1 MKSFYTLSDFFK
13 EHKWKYAI
21 GVFWLLVTNVGQLLE
36 PLIIKNLADDFQN
49 NVLTSES
56 IYKAIVYSI
65 ILYIVIGIGRYTWR
79 IYIFGTSRKLE
90 YELRKKYFNHLMTL
104 PQSFFNENK
113 IGDLITHGTNDIQ
126 NVRMAIGQGTMMLVD
141 SVSII
146 TIGVLMMIGTTN
158 LKLTLISIVTFPIVA
173 IFVAQ
178 FGKVVYNRS
187 KRVQEA
193 FSDLSDITQ
202 ESFSGIRVIKSF
214 VQEDANLDEFK
225 RINLENYSKN
235 IELTRISA
243 FFRPFSRLVLSISY
257 VIIIIFG
264 GRMVM
269 NGEISLGDFTAAN
282 YYLGL
287 LMWPTM
293 AIGMVINILQRGAA
307 SMDRLNSIF
316 NIKSNV
322 LESPDPIYL
331 DSLEARVEFNNVSFQ
346 YDKSNYKAIN
356 DVSFTINPNETLGI
370 IGKTGS
376 GKTTLLKLL
385 SRLMDVDSGEIKI
398 DGVNIRHLSFNQL
411 RNSIS
416 YAPQDNFLF
425 SDTINYNIAFSFDQE
440 PSKELIYDSAKLAN
454 VYDDILDFPHGF
466 ETVVGERGVTLSG
479 GQKQRVSIARAL
491 INNKPIL
498 LIDDSLSA
506 VDTETEDIILT
517 NLKNKKN
524 PSTNILISHRISTIK
539 HSDEII
545 FMDEG
550 NIVER
555 GKHEDL
561 LDLKGEYYN
570 LYMKQL
576 LEDEISKDGDFYE

>member
-225 RINLENYSKN
+225 RINQENYSKN

>member
-141 SVSII
+141 SISII

-225 RINLENYSKN
+225 RINQENYSKN

-506 VDTETEDIILT
+506 VDTETEDIILN
-517 NLKNKKN
+517 NLKNKEN

>member
-225 RINLENYSKN
+225 RINQENYSKN

-454 VYDDILDFPHGF
+454 VYDDILGFPHGF

-517 NLKNKKN
+517 NLKNKEN